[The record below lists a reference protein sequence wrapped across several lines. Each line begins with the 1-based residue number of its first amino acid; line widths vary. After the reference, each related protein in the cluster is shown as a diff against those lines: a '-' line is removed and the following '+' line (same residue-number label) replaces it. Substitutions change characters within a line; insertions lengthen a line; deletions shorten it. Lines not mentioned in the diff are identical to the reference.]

1 MKRTT
6 QLLSEVLNKLRF
18 TLAVVLLSA
27 HLFPAFAQQEA
38 GELNVLLD
46 SVDVTAALNSQSVRT
61 MSDGSVRLNLDMLDK
76 LPKIMGNADPISYSR
91 MLPGVQTSGEY
102 NGGLHINGSEN
113 SHNTISVL
121 DVPLFNVNHLLG
133 FFSTFIPTHYSSMSL
148 YKTPQSAAAP
158 NRLGGELLFIPDS
171 ETADRVS
178 GDITAGL
185 MSSQGTVKVPIGK
198 KSLLT
203 ASLRDSYINLL
214 YSSWLDVDGTALKY
228 SFFDSN
234 LTWAYKPNDRNT
246 ILADAYWG
254 QDKARLSESG
264 FGSAMRCKWGNDVE
278 SLHWIHDGLNGFRMK
293 HTLFHSSYG
302 NNFIG
307 EYEDIGMQL
316 PSGIEDLGY
325 KGVIGW
331 KNLSIG
337 ADAQF
342 YRTTLQSPVIYG
354 TYNST
359 RMEIV
364 HKTSGEYSLYGDYNW
379 NVIDNFHVKLGL
391 RGSLFQSEG
400 RQFKALDP
408 SVNMVYFGE
417 DEKWNVSLN
426 LSQRHQYLFQTGLT
440 GSGLPSE
447 FWMPSDDVF
456 RPQSMQGVTLSG
468 MVNLADGQYTVNT
481 SVYYKKLYNQVEYY
495 GSMMD
500 FLTSAYDIYDHLI
513 CGDGFNYGLDL
524 MLSKNSGRFTGWLG
538 YSYGRALRRFDREG
552 MDGLYP
558 ASHERVHELDMVAV
572 YRTGKRWEPSLN
584 LVVASGTPFTAPE
597 YFYML
602 NRNIFIKY
610 GKFNGQHLN
619 RYIRLDLSV
628 NYDLNVRKSGFI
640 KEHGLNLSLYNALCR
655 ANDLD
660 YRLKIYKNRVY
671 YQHVSFLTWALP
683 SISYYCRF

>member
-1 MKRTT
+1 M
-6 QLLSEVLNKLRF
+6 RF
-18 TLAVVLLSA
+18 LKKITIILAIISA
-27 HLFPAFAQQEA
+27 HLLPAFAQRET

-46 SVDVTAALNSQSVRT
+46 SVDITASRNAQSVRT

-148 YKTPQSAAAP
+148 YKTPQSAGAP

-171 ETADRVS
+171 ETADRVQ
-178 GDITAGL
+178 GDITTGL
-185 MSSQGTVKVPIGK
+185 ISSQGTVKVPIGK

-214 YSSWLDVDGTALKY
+214 YSAWLDVDGTALNY

-234 LTWAYKPNDRNT
+234 VTWAYKPNDHNT
-246 ILADAYWG
+246 LLADAYWG
-254 QDKARLSESG
+254 QDKARLSESD
-264 FGSAMRCKWGNDVE
+264 FGADMGCTWGNDVE
-278 SLHWIHDGLNGFRMK
+278 ALHWIHDGLNGFRTK
-293 HTLFHSSYG
+293 HSLFHSSYG
-302 NNFIG
+302 NKLNMT
-307 EYEDIGMQL
+307 YEDMGMSM
-316 PSGIEDLGY
+316 PSGIEDMGY

-331 KNLSIG
+331 KGLSLG

-342 YRTTLQSPVIYG
+342 YRMTLQSPVIYG
-354 TYNST
+354 TYNNT
-359 RMEIV
+359 RMETV
-364 HKTSGEYSLYGDYNW
+364 YKTSAEYSVYGDYNW
-379 NVIDNFHVKLGL
+379 NVFGNLHVKVGL
-391 RGSLFQSEG
+391 RGSLFSSEG
-400 RQFKALDP
+400 SQFKALDP
-408 SVNMVYFGE
+408 SVNIVYFG
-417 DEKWNVSLN
+417 DAEKWNVSLN

-440 GSGLPSE
+440 GSGLPTE

-468 MVNLADGQYTVNT
+468 MVNLADGWYTVNS

-524 MLSKNSGRFTGWLG
+524 MVTKNKGRLTGWVG

-552 MDGLYP
+552 MDGLFS
-558 ASHERVHELDMVAV
+558 ASHERVHELDMVAA
-572 YRTGKRWEPSLN
+572 YKTGKRWEPSLN
-584 LVVASGTPFTAPE
+584 LVLASGTPLTAPE
-597 YFYML
+597 YFYMI

-619 RYIRLDLSV
+619 PYMRLDLSF
-628 NYDLNVRKSGFI
+628 NYDLNVRKSSLI
-640 KEHGLNLSLYNALCR
+640 KSHGLNLSLYNTLCR
-655 ANDLD
+655 GNDLD
-660 YRLKIYKNRVY
+660 YRLKIYKDRFY
-671 YQHVSFLTWALP
+671 YHHVSFMTWALP